1 MTLDALGIAGTGLSV
16 NQTWLNA
23 ISDNLANINDT
34 TSPNAPAFQERYVEA
49 QANAGTDGVSL
60 AATPFGSSAGQ
71 LVYSPDD
78 PNADPKTG
86 YVKKTTI
93 DLSSQMGDL
102 IMAQRAY
109 QADAQVANR
118 AQSIYQAALQIGKN

>member
-1 MTLDALGIAGTGLSV
+1 MSLDAIGIAGTGLAV

-34 TSPNAPAFQERYVEA
+34 ASPNAPVFQERYVQA

-60 AATPFGSSAGQ
+60 QGTPFGSSAGQ
-71 LVYSPDD
+71 LVYD
-78 PNADPKTG
+78 PSDVNADPKTG

-93 DLSSQMGDL
+93 DMSSQMGDL

-109 QADAQVANR
+109 QADAQVTDR
-118 AQSIYQAALQIGKN
+118 AQSIYQAALQIGK